1 MKKPTF
7 STINSHKDILK
18 ANLFFITYE
27 KIKRAI
33 RYQNLIKVRKKRTH
47 IK

>member
-7 STINSHKDILK
+7 STTNSNKDILK

-33 RYQNLIKVRKKRTH
+33 RYQNIIKIRKKRNY

>member
-1 MKKPTF
+1 MKKPIF
-7 STINSHKDILK
+7 STTDLDKSILK

-33 RYQNLIKVRKKRTH
+33 RYQNLIKARKKRIYT
-47 IK
+47 K